1 MSNGRLS
8 SVRALADQAFSRAA
22 SAPLIAGNG
31 IRLLKNADENYPAW
45 LDAINSAERWIHFE
59 SYIIHEDEEGRRFA
73 EAMKRK
79 AREGVKV
86 RLIYDW
92 MGGLTATSNRFW
104 RELREAGVEVRCF
117 NPLSLESPF
126 GWLTRDHRKMLGVDG
141 RVGFVS
147 GLCVGCYWVG
157 DKGKC
162 IEPWRDTGVEVC
174 GPAVAEIEQAFA
186 QIWSE
191 MGEALPADEV
201 PTADSIAPAG
211 DVSLRVVGSQPNT
224 AGMYRLDQLITALA
238 RRSLWLTDAYFLGT
252 TPYVQAL
259 AAAAKD
265 GVDVRLLVP
274 RSSDLAIVSA
284 LGRAGYRALLE
295 AGVRVFEWNGPMLH
309 AKTAVAD
316 GRWARVGST
325 NLNIAS
331 WMGNWELDVVVE
343 DERFGR
349 EMEEM
354 YLDDLGNSTEILLN
368 ARNRVRLAGRR
379 IKQRG
384 RGRVASGSARG
395 VAAGALRIGNAV
407 GAAITNHRLLG
418 AAEARLML
426 TGSLLLAALSAMAV
440 KWPRSVAVPF
450 AVISIWTAI
459 SLLVR
464 AYKLHARHRRE
475 TESQA
480 KELTQP
486 QRARGRQALTK

>member
-1 MSNGRLS
+1 
-8 SVRALADQAFSRAA
+8 
-22 SAPLIAGNG
+22 
-31 IRLLKNADENYPAW
+31 
-45 LDAINSAERWIHFE
+45 
-59 SYIIHEDEEGRRFA
+59 
-73 EAMKRK
+73 
-79 AREGVKV
+79 
-86 RLIYDW
+86 
-92 MGGLTATSNRFW
+92 
-104 RELREAGVEVRCF
+104 
-117 NPLSLESPF
+117 
-126 GWLTRDHRKMLGVDG
+126 
-141 RVGFVS
+141 
-147 GLCVGCYWVG
+147 
-157 DKGKC
+157 
-162 IEPWRDTGVEVC
+162 
-174 GPAVAEIEQAFA
+174 
-186 QIWSE
+186 
-191 MGEALPADEV
+191 
-201 PTADSIAPAG
+201 
-211 DVSLRVVGSQPNT
+211 
-224 AGMYRLDQLITALA
+224 
-238 RRSLWLTDAYFLGT
+238 
-252 TPYVQAL
+252 
-259 AAAAKD
+259 
-265 GVDVRLLVP
+265 
-274 RSSDLAIVSA
+274 VSA